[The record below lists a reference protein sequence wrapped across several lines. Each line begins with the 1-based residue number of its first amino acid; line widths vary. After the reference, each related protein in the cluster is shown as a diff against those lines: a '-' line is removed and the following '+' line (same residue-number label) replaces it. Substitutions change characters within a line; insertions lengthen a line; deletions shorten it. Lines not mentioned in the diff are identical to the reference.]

1 MLDYLVYL
9 VYRAGFALISFF
21 PLYLLFAMGRALG
34 FCGWLL
40 LPKYRQLAFRN
51 IDIAFGGDKSPREIR
66 RIVRQHFRRLGANLL
81 CGLKLAAMPLE
92 KVRERV
98 KIENAEAPERELR
111 SGRPVVFVLSHIGNW
126 ELQAQMFPPVIGFV
140 RNSTI
145 YQPLANRYIDRHV
158 RELRARAGV
167 ELFDRR
173 EGFQKAIEL
182 LRDGGA
188 IGILSDQHAGDQG
201 LWVPFFGKLASTT
214 SLPALLTKRTGAALL
229 GTAIYTEA
237 PGRWRM
243 VFADRIDAAGD
254 SVEAMTAKANELIAT
269 QIRRAPEDGFWLH
282 NRWKTP
288 RPNFLLARYKRG
300 VFLPKNLSPEQLKPF
315 RILIRSS
322 NWLGDAVMSVPA
334 VRAIKN
340 GRPDAHV
347 TILAPEKI
355 APMWKLI
362 SEVDEILSLP
372 NKSLFSAARLIER
385 QPRFEAAILFP
396 NSLRVALEAWGIPRK
411 AGYRGHARSWLLNQI
426 VHEPRRPGPPEHHA
440 TRFLRIADDCGA
452 DVDPVHDATPVL
464 SQTSNNKNQ
473 KLLGLCPGAE
483 YGPAK
488 RWLPERFAQAA
499 VTISAQ
505 SNAKWILFGTDKDK
519 VAGDTISTALG
530 ENCVNRIGQTTLGE
544 LIEELR
550 GCHALLTNDTGTMHL
565 AKLLGVPVVAIFGS
579 TEPALTGPFGHGH
592 AILRHHVECSPC
604 FLREC
609 PIDFRCMKEITVQ
622 EVVNAVMSISR

>member
-51 IDIAFGGDKSPREIR
+51 IDIAFGADKSPREIR

-426 VHEPRRPGPPEHHA
+426 VREPRRPGPPEHHA

-452 DVDPVHDATPVL
+452 DVDLVHDATPVL

>member
-1 MLDYLVYL
+1 MLEYLVYFI
-9 VYRAGFALISFF
+9 YRAGFALISLF
-21 PLYLLFAMGRALG
+21 PLRLLFTLGRALG

-51 IDIAFGGDKSPREIR
+51 IDIAFGEKKSSPEIR
-66 RIVRQHFRRLGANLL
+66 CIVRQHFQRLGANLL
-81 CGLKLAAMPLE
+81 SGLKLAAMPLE

-98 KIENAEAPERELR
+98 KVENAEAPERELR

-126 ELQAQMFPPVIGFV
+126 ELQAQMFPPIIGFV

-145 YQPLANRYIDRHV
+145 YQPLANQYIDRHV
-158 RELRARAGV
+158 RALRARAGV

-182 LRDGGA
+182 LRGGGA

-229 GTAIYTEA
+229 GTAIYTEG

-243 VFADRIDAAGD
+243 VFADRIDAEGD
-254 SVEAMTAKANELIAT
+254 SVEALTAKANELIET

-300 VFLPKNLSPEQLKPF
+300 VFLPKNLPPQQFKTF

-334 VRAIKN
+334 VRAIKK
-340 GRPDAHV
+340 GRPDAHI

-362 SEVDEILSLP
+362 SAVDEILSLP
-372 NKSLFSAARLIER
+372 NKSLFNAIRLVGRQER
-385 QPRFEAAILFP
+385 FDVAILFP
-396 NSLRVALEAWGIPRK
+396 NSLRVALEVWRVPRK
-411 AGYRGHARSWLLNQI
+411 VGYRGHARAWLLNQI
-426 VHEPRRPGPPEHHA
+426 VREPRRPGPPEHHA

-452 DVDPVHDATPVL
+452 DVDLGRDANQAL
-464 SQTSNNKNQ
+464 SQTSNVKGQ

-488 RWLPERFAQAA
+488 RWLPERFAEAA
-499 VTISAQ
+499 AAISAQ
-505 SNAKWILFGTDKDK
+505 SKAKWILFGTQKDK
-519 VAGDTISTALG
+519 AIGETIATALG
-530 ENCVNRIGQTTLGE
+530 DNCSNRIGQTTLDQ
-544 LIEELR
+544 LIEELG
-550 GCHALLTNDTGTMHL
+550 GCRALLTNDTGTMHL
-565 AKLLGVPVVAIFGS
+565 AALLGVPVVAIFGS
-579 TEPALTGPFGHGH
+579 TEPALTGPLGNGHT
-592 AILRHHVECSPC
+592 IIRHHVECSPC
-604 FLREC
+604 FLHEC
-609 PIDFRCMKEITVQ
+609 PIDFRCMKEVAVP
-622 EVVNAVMSISR
+622 EVVNAVMSIIR

>member
-300 VFLPKNLSPEQLKPF
+300 VFLPKSLSPEQLKPF

-411 AGYRGHARSWLLNQI
+411 AGYRGRARSWLLNQI
-426 VHEPRRPGPPEHHA
+426 VREPRRPGPPEHHA

-452 DVDPVHDATPVL
+452 DVDLVHDATPVL

-550 GCHALLTNDTGTMHL
+550 GCRALLTNDTGTMHL